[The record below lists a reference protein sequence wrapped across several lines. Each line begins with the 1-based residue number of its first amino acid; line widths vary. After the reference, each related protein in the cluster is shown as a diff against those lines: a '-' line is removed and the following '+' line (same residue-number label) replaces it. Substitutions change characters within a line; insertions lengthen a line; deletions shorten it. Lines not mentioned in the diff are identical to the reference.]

1 MVPDSVGAL
10 VITEKRVLGN
20 APVNSHITFR
30 LTRARLWRKSFCL
43 ALGKKPL
50 FNSTVFYLEK
60 EKQLHVTLNS
70 FQRIEYFFRDLN
82 VPVLYG
88 KQQKEA
94 VEITE
99 YLESVKFGIESF
111 FCCWADYDSG
121 EVTKK

>member
-1 MVPDSVGAL
+1 MFENKQNNVHFSLVLKCIWYLDGVGAL
-10 VITEKRVLGN
+10 VITEKGVLGN
-20 APVNSHITFR
+20 APVNSHITLR

-82 VPVLYG
+82 VPVL
-88 KQQKEA
+88 
-94 VEITE
+94 
-99 YLESVKFGIESF
+99 
-111 FCCWADYDSG
+111 
-121 EVTKK
+121 